1 MTIEINY
8 SDDINDP
15 GIDSDNRRY
24 SQLAWILR
32 AETLVDVDCFS
43 NVEGQP
49 LRPRKIVERLEKE
62 LEGLNSKKEK
72 IDN

>member
-15 GIDSDNRRY
+15 LIDPENRRY
-24 SQLAWILR
+24 SQLAWVLR

-43 NVEGQP
+43 NVKGQP
-49 LRPRKIVERLEKE
+49 LRPKDIVERLRKE
-62 LEGLNSKKEK
+62 F
-72 IDN
+72 